1 MRHFPEY
8 SEISAHKSGQPLA
21 RRTDSDYIAPGD
33 EGSSGPESLEA
44 SMSSEIPK
52 KPSSSGNNVFI
63 ALTVVMLLAMGGLIL
78 WKFTGSPSSEQ
89 TVATAAPVVEDRAA
103 DNPLPPPPPPPAE
116 EPSAAPTAVV
126 PTNATLRSGKSA
138 CPSKCEGEATAAL
151 KSALAGRGGAGRRCY
166 EKSLSQNA
174 LLKGRMTVHVR
185 IGTNGSVCSANV
197 SHDELHDPGLSNCIL
212 GVFRSST
219 LPSPSNGCVDVDV
232 PLNFVPNK

>member
-1 MRHFPEY
+1 
-8 SEISAHKSGQPLA
+8 
-21 RRTDSDYIAPGD
+21 
-33 EGSSGPESLEA
+33 
-44 SMSSEIPK
+44 MSSEIPK
-52 KPSSSGNNVFI
+52 KPSNSGNNVFI
-63 ALTVVMLLAMGGLIL
+63 AMTVVMLLAMGGLIL

-89 TVATAAPVVEDRAA
+89 AAATAAAVVEDRVT
-103 DNPLPPPPPPPAE
+103 DNPMPPPPPPPPAE
-116 EPSAAPTAVV
+116 EPSAAPTAVASA
-126 PTNATLRSGKSA
+126 NAAPRLGKSA

-151 KSALAGRGGAGRRCY
+151 KSALAGRGGSGRRCY

-174 LLKGRMTVHVR
+174 LLKGRMTVHIR

-219 LPSPSNGCVDVDV
+219 LPSPANGCVDVDV